1 MQDQRPIA
9 FFNHTLS
16 PRAQQKSVYERE
28 LMAIVLAVQ
37 KWRHYLLG
45 NQFIVRTDQHSLKYL
60 LERRIINL
68 DYQKWVTK
76 LLGFNFDI
84 QFRPGLDNKATNAL
98 SRLPPII
105 VPSLQ
110 VLTIPYIVDLDQLA
124 TRVQQDPHLRTILK
138 DLLANPLS
146 HPEFT
151 LYHGHLFYK
160 NRLAI
165 PPQFCI
171 Y

>member
-28 LMAIVLAVQ
+28 LMAIVLADQ

-84 QFRPGLDNKATNAL
+84 QFHPGLDNKATNAL
-98 SRLPPII
+98 SRLPLII
-105 VPSLQ
+105 VP
-110 VLTIPYIVDLDQLA
+110 
-124 TRVQQDPHLRTILK
+124 RVQQDPHLRTILK

-165 PPQFCI
+165 PPQFCHI
-171 Y
+171 EEGSFQPHRRTLWRFKNP